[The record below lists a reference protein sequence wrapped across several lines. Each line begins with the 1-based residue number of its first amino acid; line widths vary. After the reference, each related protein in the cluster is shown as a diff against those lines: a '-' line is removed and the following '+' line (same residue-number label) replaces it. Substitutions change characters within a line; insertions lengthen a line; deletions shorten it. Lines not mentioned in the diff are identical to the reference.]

1 MVSLELTPE
10 EQEVLTET
18 LEHEVFDL
26 RDEITHTDTADFK
39 EKLRRRKKVLEEI
52 LVRIRWEHVSV

>member
-26 RDEITHTDTADFK
+26 RDEITHTDATDFK
-39 EKLRRRKKVLEEI
+39 EKLRTRKKVLEE
-52 LVRIRWEHVSV
+52 LLTRVRDEHVTA